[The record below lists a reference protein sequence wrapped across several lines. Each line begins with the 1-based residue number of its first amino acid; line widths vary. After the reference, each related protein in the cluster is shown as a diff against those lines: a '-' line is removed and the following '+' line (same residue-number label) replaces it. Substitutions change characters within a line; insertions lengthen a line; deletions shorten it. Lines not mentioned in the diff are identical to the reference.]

1 LRYMTWTKCSSVRGN
16 DMKLQLALDVCTIEE
31 GLRLVE
37 SVVDYIDIIE
47 IGTPLIIEYGLY
59 PVVMFRENFPHKL
72 ILADAKIMD
81 AGEHE
86 ANLCFAKGAD
96 IVTVL
101 GVAHDSTIAGV
112 VKAAKTYGKQVMVDM
127 IDVID
132 IQSRTQAIERLGVDY
147 VCVHTAFDI
156 QSTGVNPLDELRLIN
171 EVLVQTKAA
180 VAGGVKVGT
189 VKDIVAEHPEIIV
202 VGGGITA
209 QHDPV
214 TAARRIKEI
223 MEGK

>member
-1 LRYMTWTKCSSVRGN
+1 
-16 DMKLQLALDVCTIEE
+16 MKLQLALDVCTIEG
-31 GLRLVE
+31 GLKLVE

-47 IGTPLIIEYGLY
+47 IGTPLIIEHGLH
-59 PVVMFRENFPHKL
+59 PVVLFKEAFPQKM

-101 GVAHDSTIAGV
+101 GVAHNSTIAGV
-112 VKAAKTYGKQVMVDM
+112 VRAAKTYGKQVMVDM

-132 IQSRTQAIERLGVDY
+132 LQFRAQEVERLGVDY

-171 EVLVQTKAA
+171 EVLSQGKAA
-180 VAGGVKVGT
+180 VAGGVKVAT
-189 VKDIVAEHPEIIV
+189 VKDIVKENPEIIV
-202 VGGGITA
+202 VGGGITS
-209 QHDPV
+209 QFDPAV
-214 TAARRIKEI
+214 AARRIKEI
-223 MEGK
+223 MEERV